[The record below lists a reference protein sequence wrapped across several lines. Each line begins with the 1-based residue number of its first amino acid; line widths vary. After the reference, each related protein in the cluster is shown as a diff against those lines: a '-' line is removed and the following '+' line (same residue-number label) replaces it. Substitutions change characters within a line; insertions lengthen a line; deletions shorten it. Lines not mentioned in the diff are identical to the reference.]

1 MPLRAL
7 MIGVAGLTIG
17 VLIGILSLT
26 TGPID
31 PGKHAPKTWTT
42 GEASV
47 GGPFELVDQTGK
59 LRTERD
65 FRGKHMLV
73 FFGFLYCPDICPAT
87 LQVITE
93 TLERLGDKSQALT
106 PIFISVDPARD
117 TPEELAK
124 YLGNF
129 DRRIV
134 GLTGTPE
141 QVDRAVKAYK
151 AYYKKVSEP
160 NLPDAYSIE
169 HSTRIYLMGPDGRY
183 VTHFDY
189 GTRPADMARQLRER
203 L

>member
-7 MIGVAGLTIG
+7 MIGVAGLAIG
-17 VLIGILSLT
+17 VLIGVLSLT
-26 TGPID
+26 TGPMA
-31 PGKHAPKTWTT
+31 PGKLGPQIQSS
-42 GEASV
+42 GEARI

-59 LRTERD
+59 LRTDQD

-73 FFGFLYCPDICPAT
+73 FFGFLYCPDVCPAT

-93 TLERLGDKSQALT
+93 TLDRLGGKSQALT
-106 PIFISVDPARD
+106 PIFVSVDPARD
-117 TPEELAK
+117 TPDALAK

-141 QVDRAVKAYK
+141 QVDRAAKAYK

-160 NLPDAYSIE
+160 NLPDAYSID
-169 HSTRIYLMGPDGRY
+169 HSTTIYLMGPDGRY
-183 VTHFDY
+183 VTHFNH
-189 GTRPADMARQLRER
+189 GTLPADMARQLRE
-203 L
+203 LL